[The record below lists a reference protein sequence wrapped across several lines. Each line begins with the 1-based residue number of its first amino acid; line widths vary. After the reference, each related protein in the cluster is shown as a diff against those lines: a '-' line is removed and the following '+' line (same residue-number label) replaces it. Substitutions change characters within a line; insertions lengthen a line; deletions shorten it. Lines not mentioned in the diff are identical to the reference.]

1 MIRTK
6 TVFVVGAGASAEVG
20 MPLGVDLTD
29 QIASALNF
37 RPGGHPP
44 AKELARAAIAAAV
57 MVPHAKL
64 HQDALFRR
72 ALQVSDGLA
81 TSPSID
87 VYIDNHAGD
96 EACAFVG
103 KVGIA
108 ACLVEAE
115 RKSSLSE
122 DAKGI
127 VNVGALKNTWFARL
141 FNIMASGVRT
151 TAIHEMFANVSF
163 VSFNY
168 DRCLEQYFRYAIASR
183 FHIGV
188 EKASEVVNQHCQIV
202 HPYGS
207 LGPLTGAKE
216 NIGFGAHLQPQY
228 HDEADAVRRM
238 ADRLLTFTE
247 SQAAR
252 ADEAREL
259 IRKAQRAV
267 FLGFA
272 FHSQN
277 VELLASAST
286 DVVDF
291 RATALGAS
299 RSNRYEICQHIRRI
313 LSLGALPD
321 DHHLH
326 DATCSKMIVDEEH
339 FLSR

>member
-1 MIRTK
+1 
-6 TVFVVGAGASAEVG
+6 

-29 QIASALNF
+29 QIADALNF
-37 RPGGHPP
+37 RPGGHSQS
-44 AKELARAAIAAAV
+44 KELARAALEVAAMLPGAR
-57 MVPHAKL
+57 MR
-64 HQDALFRR
+64 QDALFRR
-72 ALQVSDGLA
+72 AVQVSDGLA

-115 RKSSLSE
+115 RQSGLRE
-122 DAKGI
+122 DAKG
-127 VNVGALKNTWFARL
+127 VVSLGALKNTWFARL
-141 FNIMASGVRT
+141 FNIMASGVRA

-168 DRCLEQYFRYAIASR
+168 DRCLEQYFRHAIASR

-188 EKASEVVNQHCQIV
+188 DKAGEIVNQHCRIV

-207 LGPLTGAKE
+207 LGPLAGSE
-216 NIGFGAHLQPQY
+216 GNIGFGVHLQPQY
-228 HDEADAVRRM
+228 HGEADAVRTM

-247 SQAAR
+247 SRAAR
-252 ADEAREL
+252 AEDAKEL
-259 IRKAQRAV
+259 IRAATRAV

-272 FHSQN
+272 FHAQN

-286 DVVDF
+286 NVVEF

-299 RSNRYEICQHIRRI
+299 RSNRQEIFRHIMRI
-313 LSLGALPD
+313 ISSGSLWD
-321 DHHLH
+321 DHSLL
-326 DATCSKMIVDEEH
+326 DATCSKLIVDEEH